1 MGHLKSFRPGHMPR
15 SGVATTQVLAWHQ
28 DRQAW
33 AEQQPV
39 TAALAE
45 PLIIVAV
52 EEPWLTTATTDG
64 RHMLFDPAWSAELSE
79 LQRHQVQEHL
89 VWHAAA
95 GDYRPRNVWDPRR
108 WHLACDHAVN
118 TQLLQLGAE
127 LPTDAVLFPR
137 AVSWRR
143 KEVYDWLSSHP
154 FPEREQSADQ
164 LAWQIQAIF
173 PTADLLQLDDA
184 WRQHILAT
192 VKQFLGSAWLPDPV
206 AAWLLGR
213 R

>member
-1 MGHLKSFRPGHMPR
+1 MRRDRRIGTSR
-15 SGVATTQVLAWHQ
+15 GVRAAMFAEQVAAWQ
-28 DRQAW
+28 RDRQAW
-33 AEQQPV
+33 AEHHPV

-45 PLIIVAV
+45 PLEIVAV
-52 EEPWLTTATTDG
+52 NEPWLTTATTDG
-64 RHMLFDPAWSAELSE
+64 RRIAFNPDWSAELNG
-79 LQRHQVQEHL
+79 LQRRQVQEHL

-95 GDYRPRNVWDPRR
+95 GDYQPRNVRDPRR

-127 LPTDAVLFPR
+127 LPNDAVLFPC

-143 KEVYDWLSSHP
+143 KEVYDWLYSHP
-154 FPEREQSADQ
+154 CPEREQSADQ
-164 LAWQIQAIF
+164 LAWQVQAAF
-173 PTADLLQLDDA
+173 PMADPLQLDDA
-184 WRQHILAT
+184 RRQYILAT
-192 VKQFLGSAWLPDPV
+192 VQRFLGTPWLPDTV

>member
-1 MGHLKSFRPGHMPR
+1 MRRDRRLGTSN
-15 SGVATTQVLAWHQ
+15 GVTAAMAPEQMAAWQ
-28 DRQAW
+28 KDRQAW
-33 AEQQPV
+33 AELQPV

-45 PLIIVAV
+45 PLEIMAV
-52 EEPWLTTATTDG
+52 DEPWLTTATTDG
-64 RHMLFDPAWSAELSE
+64 RRIAFNPAWSAELSG
-79 LQRHQVQEHL
+79 LQRRQVHEHL

-95 GDYRPRNVWDPRR
+95 GDYQARHDKDPHR

-127 LPTDAVLFPR
+127 LPIDAVLFPR

-154 FPEREQSADQ
+154 CPERERSTDE
-164 LAWQIQAIF
+164 LAWLARATL
-173 PTADLLQLDDA
+173 PAADLAHLDEE
-184 WRQHILAT
+184 WHQHVRAT
-192 VKQFLGSAWLPDPV
+192 VRRFLGTAWLPDSV
-206 AAWLLGR
+206 AGWLLGR